1 MFSLNQAA
9 QIDLMGQINSEQ
21 MGLLPGKLFQIS
33 GTGGQLDFVMGCLFS
48 RDRKGKS
55 VLGLYSTYKVLR
67 ELCQSPPSSAVTV
80 PRSLTQYIA
89 TEWGVAYLR
98 GSTVK
103 ERALALIHIA
113 HPDHREWLFKEAK
126 KIGIFPENYS
136 MPLEKPDNVIVKR
149 D

>member
-1 MFSLNQAA
+1 MKDKNMELYCCSFNF
-9 QIDLMGQINSEQ
+9 IEDLEESD
-21 MGLLPGKLFQIS
+21 PK
-33 GTGGQLDFVMGCLFS
+33 
-48 RDRKGKS
+48 
-55 VLGLYSTYKVLR
+55 
-67 ELCQSPPSSAVTV
+67 
-80 PRSLTQYIA
+80 YIA
-89 TEWGVAYLR
+89 TEWEVAYLR